1 MGGSSPSV
9 ERFACGSSLFASG
22 AVTVSLYLAKS
33 SVRTRGHRVAGRCR
47 GRLLS
52 PRTPIAAAPARA
64 RRQRAA
70 RPRAGGTPGTSPTP
84 RGSRRLRLGPAP
96 RWDMH
101 SHMHGS
107 SAKLVGSCDAAA
119 RRRPGRAPG
128 RPERSRRGGAP
139 SSRLYSASAGRGRG
153 HYRIKDAYL
162 APRARVRRREDVV
175 VVEAR
180 EGVHRR
186 ADGRRPQFQRVLP
199 GRGFGRVVEVVVA
212 ALARAPL
219 ARPAAREDRRRF
231 SSR

>member
-1 MGGSSPSV
+1 MGP
-9 ERFACGSSLFASG
+9 
-22 AVTVSLYLAKS
+22 
-33 SVRTRGHRVAGRCR
+33 AGLLGCR
-47 GRLLS
+47 M
-52 PRTPIAAAPARA
+52 PIAAAPHGP
-64 RRQRAA
+64 RRR
-70 RPRAGGTPGTSPTP
+70 RGRAGAAGGNRGCP
-84 RGSRRLRLGPAP
+84 RSTLGSCRLRLGPAP
-96 RWDMH
+96 RWDMQ
-101 SHMHGS
+101 SHMPGS

-186 ADGRRPQFQRVLP
+186 ADGRRPQFQGVLP
-199 GRGFGRVVEVVVA
+199 GRRFGRVVEVVVA

-219 ARPAAREDRRRF
+219 PRPAAREDRRRF